1 MSIAGNIEEKVTL
14 KGKLSKIPS
23 IDKTLSISGQSAD
36 AKVTGDALARKV
48 NVSDIVDNCTT
59 NAANKP
65 LSARQGVELQ
75 RQIDELQALLNG

>member
-1 MSIAGNIEEKVTL
+1 MNGKAENTKDTI
-14 KGKLSKIPS
+14 KGKLHDLPTV
-23 IDKTLSISGQSAD
+23 DKTLSVSGASAD

-59 NAANKP
+59 DTDKKP

-75 RQIDELQALLNG
+75 RQIDELKALLNG